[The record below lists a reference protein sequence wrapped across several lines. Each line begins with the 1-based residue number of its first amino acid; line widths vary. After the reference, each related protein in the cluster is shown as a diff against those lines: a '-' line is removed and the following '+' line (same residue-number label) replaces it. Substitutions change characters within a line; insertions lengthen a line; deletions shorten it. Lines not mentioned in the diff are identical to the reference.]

1 MNGGS
6 LVPANAKKSMLIA
19 GFLRPMPDLAILLTG
34 VAITT
39 ILLLVLDSNR
49 FVIAVLSCIPAL
61 ICVFLILPIP
71 KYHNMMCFLTDF
83 FKFYFERRIYKW
95 KGWCVSDEF
104 KD

>member
-19 GFLRPMPDLAILLTG
+19 GFLRPVPDLAILLSG

-39 ILLLVLDSNR
+39 ILLLAFDSNR
-49 FVIAVLSCIPAL
+49 FVIAVLCCIPLL
-61 ICVFLILPIP
+61 ISVFLVLPIP
-71 KYHNMMCFLTDF
+71 KYHNMMCLIADF
-83 FKFYFERRIYKW
+83 YKFYTERRIYKW
-95 KGWCVSDEF
+95 KGWCLSDEF